1 MRLWAAM
8 EIIRDLNSL
17 RPYPFPVVALGN
29 FDGVHLGHQTI
40 LRAAIDRAQAVGG
53 TALAVTFDPLPSK
66 VLNPNRAPRLIMTP
80 EDKHQLLRSFG
91 LDGVIVLTF
100 SRELSMLSPEEFT
113 REYLRRRIGAC
124 VVVVGHN
131 VSFGHLRAGNADVMR
146 RLGRELGFETTVV
159 GPVECDGIAVSST
172 QVRMMISAGDMKR
185 AAILLGRPH
194 FLRGPVVHGRERGR
208 TIGFPT
214 ANLQSRTE
222 CLPPDG
228 VYATRVVLEEGAYPS
243 ITNIGMRPTF
253 GEPER
258 SIEAH
263 IFDFNRDIYG
273 REVKLE
279 IAERIRP
286 ERKFES
292 AQALAAQIASDLQ
305 RAKEILASSAASP
318 IDHSR

>member
-1 MRLWAAM
+1 M
-8 EIIRDLNSL
+8 EIIRDLDSL
-17 RPYPFPVVALGN
+17 KPYPFPVVALGN
-29 FDGVHLGHQTI
+29 FDGVHVGHQTI
-40 LRAAIDRAQAVGG
+40 LRAAIERARAAGG
-53 TALAVTFDPLPSK
+53 SALAVTFDPLPAK
-66 VLNPNRAPRLIMTP
+66 VLNPKRAPRLILTP
-80 EDKHQLLRSFG
+80 EDKHELLRSFG

-100 SRELSMLSPEEFT
+100 SAEFSMLSPEEFL
-113 REYLRRRIGAC
+113 REYLRRRIGARI
-124 VVVVGHN
+124 VVVGHSI
-131 VSFGHLRAGNADVMR
+131 SFGHARAGNAEVMG
-146 RLGRELGFETTVV
+146 RLGRELGFETAVI
-159 GPVECDGIAVSST
+159 GPIECDGIVVSST
-172 QVRMMISAGDMKR
+172 QVRAMIAAGDMKR

-214 ANLQSRTE
+214 ANIQSRTE

-228 VYATRVVLEEGAYPS
+228 VYATRVVMEEGSYPS

-305 RAKEILASSAASP
+305 RAKEILAA
-318 IDHSR
+318 

>member
-1 MRLWAAM
+1 M
-8 EIIRDLNSL
+8 EIIRDLDSL
-17 RPYPFPVVALGN
+17 KPYSFPVVALGN
-29 FDGVHLGHQTI
+29 FDGVHVGHQTI
-40 LRAAIDRAQAVGG
+40 LRAAIERARAAGG
-53 TALAVTFDPLPSK
+53 SALAVTFDPLPAK
-66 VLNPNRAPRLIMTP
+66 VLNPNRAPRLILTP
-80 EDKHQLLRSFG
+80 EDKHELLRSFG

-100 SRELSMLSPEEFT
+100 SHELSMVPPEAFV
-113 REYLRRRIGAC
+113 REYLRRRIGARI
-124 VVVVGHN
+124 VVVGHN
-131 VSFGHLRAGNADVMR
+131 VSFGHARAGNAEVMR
-146 RLGRELGFETTVV
+146 RLGDELGFETNVI
-159 GPVECDGIAVSST
+159 GPIERDGIVVSST
-172 QVRMMISAGDMKR
+172 QVRETIAMGDMKR
-185 AAILLGRPH
+185 TAILLGRPH

-214 ANLQSRTE
+214 ANIQSRTE

-228 VYATRVVLEEGAYPS
+228 VYATRVVMEEGSYPS

-292 AQALAAQIASDLQ
+292 AQALAAQIASDLR
-305 RAKEILASSAASP
+305 RAKEILAA
-318 IDHSR
+318 

>member
-1 MRLWAAM
+1 M
-8 EIIRDLNSL
+8 EITRDLNSL
-17 RPYPFPVVALGN
+17 QPYPFPVVSLGN
-29 FDGVHLGHQTI
+29 FDGVHVGHQTI
-40 LRAAIDRAQAVGG
+40 LKTAIDRARTTGG
-53 TALAVTFDPLPSK
+53 TALAVTFDPLPAK
-66 VLNPNRAPRLIMTP
+66 VLNPIRAPRLIMTP
-80 EDKHQLLRSFG
+80 EDKHEVLRSFG

-100 SRELSMLSPEEFT
+100 SRELSMLSPQEFA
-113 REYLRRRIGAC
+113 REYLCRRIGARI
-124 VVVVGHN
+124 VVVGHN
-131 VSFGHLRAGNADVMR
+131 VSFGHARAGNADMMR
-146 RLGRELGFETTVV
+146 RLGDELGFETTVV
-159 GPVECDGIAVSST
+159 GPIERDGIAVSST
-172 QVRMMISAGDMKR
+172 RVREMISEGDMTG

-214 ANLQSRTE
+214 ANIQSRTE

-228 VYATRVVLEEGAYPS
+228 VYATRVVLEEGSYPS

-258 SIEAH
+258 TIEAH

-279 IAERIRP
+279 IAARIRP

-292 AQALAAQIASDLQ
+292 AQALGAQIASDLQ
-305 RAKEILASSAASP
+305 RAREILSTRS
-318 IDHSR
+318 